1 MPQLIVTR
9 RTLISANKIH
19 VLINRIRNT
28 SLLARRAIVRVE
40 RYRFHNRRH
49 TFTPHFARFVDNLP
63 RLPPHRMKH
72 LAHGGTTKW
81 CRRCVRR
88 DLFRPAGLRNFPRFF
103 EERGQL
109 TRERYPL
116 PVEQGAAGGRWTVP
130 LEWCAALPPRFPC
143 ASRRFPCA
151 FPLLN

>member
-63 RLPPHRMKH
+63 RLPPHRVKH

-81 CRRCVRR
+81 CRRYVMR
-88 DLFRPAGLRNFPRFF
+88 DLFKPAGLLNFSRIL
-103 EERGQL
+103 EDRGQL
-109 TRERYPL
+109 TREQYPL
-116 PVEQGAAGGRWTVP
+116 PMEQGAAERSPGAAP
-130 LEWCAALPPRFPC
+130 PEWCAAPFPAPRAPFHYSTKC
-143 ASRRFPCA
+143 RFS
-151 FPLLN
+151 